1 MSNFTNITIIIELI
15 IGILNIA
22 IGIYK
27 KDFYQIIS
35 GVLFLEI
42 ATNMKTIE
50 RKNRIIQ
57 VQDRILDKYFE
68 EVKDE

>member
-1 MSNFTNITIIIELI
+1 MSNYTKILIIIELFV
-15 IGILNIA
+15 GILNIA
-22 IGIYK
+22 VGIYK

-35 GVLFLEI
+35 GVLFLEV

-50 RKNRIIQ
+50 RKNRMIQ
-57 VQDRILDKYFE
+57 TRDRILDKYFL